1 MHLARQQRGAA
12 GAAIAAAALELHV
25 MAVALQGLQHAFAG
39 MGCSTP
45 SRVCTWGLALRR
57 RGGGMQGRV
66 QGGGGVTHGRRS
78 PASWSASRGRLASQ
92 LEVTQIV
99 GVHFTVDLTHQI
111 GAHFHFLGRHL
122 HVVGG
127 EPGVDPGM
135 GFCLVP
141 AKAGCRPTAAMRRLV
156 MYSTYWQ
163 RMSLFRPIV
172 EPSWNRYS
180 AHPSPAGP
188 LP

>member
-1 MHLARQQRGAA
+1 
-12 GAAIAAAALELHV
+12 
-25 MAVALQGLQHAFAG
+25 
-39 MGCSTP
+39 
-45 SRVCTWGLALRR
+45 
-57 RGGGMQGRV
+57 MQGRV
-66 QGGGGVTHGRRS
+66 QGWRWRHSRTSLSRIMGL
-78 PASWSASRGRLASQ
+78 PAEGRLASQ

-111 GAHFHFLGRHL
+111 GAHFHFLGATCTL
-122 HVVGG
+122 SEESQVLIQ
-127 EPGVDPGM
+127 GM

-163 RMSLFRPIV
+163 RMSLFRPISGAV
-172 EPSWNRYS
+172 LEQVLGP
-180 AHPSPAGP
+180 PSPAGP